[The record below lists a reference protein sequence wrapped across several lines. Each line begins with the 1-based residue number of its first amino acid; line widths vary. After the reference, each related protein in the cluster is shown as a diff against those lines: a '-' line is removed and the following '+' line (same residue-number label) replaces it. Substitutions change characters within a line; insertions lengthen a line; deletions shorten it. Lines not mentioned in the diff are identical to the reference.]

1 MNLRSYLKNLNLSTI
16 RIMNLNANH
25 ENPETVN
32 LDHKFKVV
40 ALSETW
46 ITENKQERHK
56 IGTLD
61 SYQS

>member
-1 MNLRSYLKNLNLSTI
+1 MNLRSYVKNLNLSTI
-16 RIMNLNANH
+16 RIMNLNVNH

-46 ITENKQERHK
+46 ITENK
-56 IGTLD
+56 
-61 SYQS
+61 